1 MAISFGGVEHRLQ
14 IVRQRGGVLWI
25 NDSIATAPERTVA
38 ALRSFSEPIVALLGG
53 RDKRLPWG
61 ECAAELHGRHSNGSP
76 RVRHAILFGEAA
88 GLIEEA
94 LARHVRES
102 GDTPVLITRCAD
114 LAEAVQVAARVAQS
128 GDVVLLAPGGTSFD
142 AYEDFAARGQ
152 HFVTLVEALP

>member
-1 MAISFGGVEHRLQ
+1 
-14 IVRQRGGVLWI
+14 VRERNGVLWI

-53 RDKRLPWG
+53 RDKILPWAECATEIHGRLP
-61 ECAAELHGRHSNGSP
+61 EEDNQP

-88 GLIEEA
+88 DLIAEA
-94 LARHVRES
+94 LAQHVRAS
-102 GDTPVLITRCAD
+102 GDVPTPITRCTD
-114 LAEAVQVAARVAQS
+114 LAEAVHTAASVALA

-152 HFVTLVEALP
+152 HFVALVETLP